1 MNKYLHTDLICES
14 EGQLDNIDGTEYS
27 SDNFLGC
34 EVERL
39 KIISSQAAD
48 RLGRKIGTYVTLRT
62 KKLSIP
68 GDGENE
74 VLAFVLGREIKKLL
88 LEAISPSLFNSD
100 FSVLVAG
107 LGNSDITSDAIGPKT
122 VARVTTTRHIKEFDF
137 NLYQSLGMCSVS
149 TILPGVLGK
158 TGIESAEMIKMT
170 VQSIQPSAV
179 IAIDALAAR
188 STERLASTIQLSDSG
203 INPGT
208 GIGNFR
214 KEISLETLGVPVIAI
229 GVPTVVD
236 TTTLIYDSLC
246 SCFSEG
252 VSNQALQKL
261 ESIQNFFVTPKEAD
275 IIVDNASILISNALS
290 EVFSISEDFASYDK
304 YTS

>member
-1 MNKYLHTDLICES
+1 MDRYLHTDLICES
-14 EGQLDNIDGTEYS
+14 EGRLDNIEGTEYS
-27 SDNFLGC
+27 SDTFGVC
-34 EVERL
+34 DVERL
-39 KIISSQAAD
+39 KIISKKAAEK
-48 RLGRKIGTYVTLRT
+48 LGRKRGTYVTLRT
-62 KKLSIP
+62 KKLSVP

-74 VLAFVLGREIKKLL
+74 ALTFFLGKEIKKLL
-88 LEAISPSLFNSD
+88 LEATSPSLFNSD
-100 FSVLVAG
+100 FSVIVAG
-107 LGNSDITSDAIGPKT
+107 LGNSDITSDAIGPKA
-122 VARVTTTRHIKEFDF
+122 VGRITTTRHIKELDFD
-137 NLYQSLGMCSVS
+137 LYQSLGMCSVS

-170 VQSIQPSAV
+170 VQSIRPSAV

-188 STERLASTIQLSDSG
+188 SIERLASTIQLSDSG

-214 KEISLETLGVPVIAI
+214 KEISFETLGVPVIAI

-246 SCFSEG
+246 SHFPESISEA
-252 VSNQALQKL
+252 ALKKL
-261 ESIQNFFVTPKEAD
+261 ESMQNFFVTPKEAD
-275 IIVDNASILISNALS
+275 IIVDNASVLIANALS
-290 EVFSISEDFASYDK
+290 EVFSISEDFSSYDK